1 MGLAIRTNFSA
12 LNATRNLNKNSKKLD
27 SALEKLAS
35 GYKINRAGD
44 DASGLAISE
53 KMRAQI
59 TALDTYSDNAGNGIN
74 LIQTAEGYMNEIG
87 DMLNRCVEL
96 SVKAANGIYTPIER
110 EIVQDEVNKLHEEID
125 RISETANFNML
136 KLLQGP
142 KTEVNVITSKPII
155 INGLPPWGA
164 LSSNFLVSDTY
175 TTTSSG
181 QTTQHPSATF
191 DASAFTG
198 SAADIQA
205 AVGTGFH
212 TTCCTCTNHYSIEFT
227 AETTNSYQASGS
239 HNIYKIG
246 IGNCQTADDVYKAI
260 INGTNSGRPKGHYT
274 QFVIQNGKLVI
285 YDNRN
290 GQKASPGNDRGILG
304 AGVAYDPDDIT
315 QEKTTGAFV
324 SINVG
329 HKKVGKILIGLS
341 EISTSSLGIGG
352 VSVGSQEGAGQAIDI
367 YRNAINKVSIH
378 RSIFGALQNRVEYTI
393 NNLDTTSENTSAAK
407 SRIKDTDMAKE
418 MAEFTKNNIL
428 MQASQSMIA
437 QANTQV
443 QNVLQLLQ

>member
-1 MGLAIRTNFSA
+1 MGLAIRTNASA
-12 LNATRNLNKNSKKLD
+12 LNAFGNLKKNDKNSTL
-27 SALEKLAS
+27 SLEKLAS
-35 GYKINRAGD
+35 GYKINRSAD

-53 KMRAQI
+53 KMRQQI
-59 TALDTYSDNAGNGIN
+59 TALETYSDNAENGIN
-74 LIQTAEGYMNEIG
+74 LIQTAEGYMAEVG
-87 DMLNRCVEL
+87 DILNRCVEL
-96 SVKAANGIYTPIER
+96 SVKAANGIYTTTER
-110 EIVQDEVNKLHEEID
+110 NIVQDEVNKLHEEID
-125 RISETANFNML
+125 RISETANFNEL

-155 INGLPPWGA
+155 ISTLPPWGA

-175 TTTSSG
+175 TPNGSSSA
-181 QTTQHPSATF
+181 HPSATF

-198 SAADIQA
+198 SPADIQA

-227 AETTNSYQASGS
+227 ADTKSSYQASGM

-274 QFVIQNGKLVI
+274 QFLIKDGKLLI
-285 YDNRN
+285 YDNRA
-290 GQKASPGNDRGILG
+290 GMTASPGSDRGILG

-367 YRNAINKVSIH
+367 YREAIDKVSLH
-378 RSIFGALQNRVEYTI
+378 RSIFGALQNRVDYTI
-393 NNLDTTSENTSAAK
+393 NNLNATYENTSAAK

-428 MQASQSMIA
+428 IQASQSMIA
-437 QANTQV
+437 QANTQA